1 TVSIPSVDET
11 KAWLL
16 FTYLAENESLPDIA
30 KLMVRGVVMNPT
42 NLIFDR
48 NLTFEA
54 MTLTWYL
61 VVFTDTT
68 SVQSSRTFLATGVTQ
83 RDTAIACV
91 DPSKTIVTAGG
102 MYHRGGST
110 AYSTDDNPGAGTVM
124 LDLTTSTNLR
134 VTRGASQN
142 GADRWW
148 FAVECGTGCN
158 AAGTFP
164 TDTEREAGLY
174 IPSGG
179 SNTAQLTRQR
189 TRTAG
194 ATPHWPN

>member
-1 TVSIPSVDET
+1 
-11 KAWLL
+11 
-16 FTYLAENESLPDIA
+16 
-30 KLMVRGVVMNPT
+30 MNPT

-83 RDTAIACV
+83 RDTTIACV

-142 GADRWW
+142 GADIWW
-148 FAVECGTGCN
+148 FVVEFGTGCN
-158 AAGTFP
+158 VAGTFP
-164 TDTEREAGLY
+164 TDIQTEDGLY
-174 IPSGG
+174 IQYRESNIGQTAAQNNPTAVGTSPACTFTSCSSGETSDRRLRALPMSTPG
-179 SNTAQLTRQR
+179 R
-189 TRTAG
+189 TCR
-194 ATPHWPN
+194 